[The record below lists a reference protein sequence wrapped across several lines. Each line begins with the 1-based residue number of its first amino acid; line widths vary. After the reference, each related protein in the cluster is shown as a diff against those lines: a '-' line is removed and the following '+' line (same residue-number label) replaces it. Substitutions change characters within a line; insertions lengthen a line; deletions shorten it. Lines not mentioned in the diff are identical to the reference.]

1 MYSIPEWG
9 CADYSIYGRP
19 AQLENPA
26 VVEIPKKETFM
37 RALAFAL
44 AAVVAHALA
53 AGPAAAEPA
62 FPHKPLTFVVPYPAG
77 GTTDIVARKWA
88 EELGRK
94 IGQPVVVENVAGAGG
109 SLGAR
114 RVAGAKPD
122 GYTLLVG
129 SVNELVLTPLALK
142 MPPYKSA
149 DFRPVMLT
157 YASPVVLLASSQKP
171 YRTVADVVAAGRK
184 RQQISYG
191 TPGRGTF
198 HHIVLHL
205 LGQKSG
211 IDMLHVPYKGGAPFI
226 SDAIGGQ
233 IDLIVLPA
241 VSAVQQVASG
251 RLRPLAISSAMR
263 SDAFPG
269 VPTFSES
276 GPQLQ
281 GFDMTIWAG
290 VFAPAAT
297 PLPVVDKLNAALR
310 AAYQTESMQAFIR
323 AGGSQIPSA
332 GLDIWAAQRFVDAE
346 ERRYR
351 AVVPQLGLED

>member
-1 MYSIPEWG
+1 
-9 CADYSIYGRP
+9 
-19 AQLENPA
+19 
-26 VVEIPKKETFM
+26 M
-37 RALAFAL
+37 RVLAFA
-44 AAVVAHALA
+44 AVVLHALA
-53 AGPAAAEPA
+53 AGPAAADPV
-62 FPHKPLTFVVPYPAG
+62 FPNRPLTFVVPYPAG
-77 GTTDIVARKWA
+77 GTTDIVARKWG

-94 IGQPVVVENVAGAGG
+94 LGQPVVVENVAGAGG
-109 SLGAR
+109 ALGAR

-142 MPPYKSA
+142 SPQYKSA

-157 YASPVVLLASSQKP
+157 YASPVVLLANSQKQFKS
-171 YRTVADVVAAGRK
+171 VADVVAAGKK
-184 RQQISYG
+184 RQSISYG

-198 HHIVLHL
+198 HHVVLHM
-205 LGQKSG
+205 LGQRSG
-211 IDMLHVPYKGGAPFI
+211 IEMLHVPYKGGAPFI

-241 VSAVQQVASG
+241 VSAVPQVASG
-251 RLRPLAISSAMR
+251 RLRPLAISSSAR

-276 GPQLQ
+276 TPQLQ

-290 VFAPAAT
+290 VFAPAGT

-310 AAYQTESMQAFIR
+310 AAYQTENMQSFIR

-332 GLDIWAAQRFVDAE
+332 GLDIWAAQRFVNAE
-346 ERRYR
+346 ERKYR
-351 AVVPQLGLED
+351 AIVPQLGLED

>member
-1 MYSIPEWG
+1 
-9 CADYSIYGRP
+9 
-19 AQLENPA
+19 
-26 VVEIPKKETFM
+26 M
-37 RALAFAL
+37 RLTALATGLLFGLAL
-44 AAVVAHALA
+44 L
-53 AGPAAAEPA
+53 PAAADPA
-62 FPHKPLTFVVPYPAG
+62 FPSRPITFIVPYPAG
-77 GTTDIVARKWA
+77 GTTDIVARKWG

-114 RVAGAKPD
+114 RAAAAKAD

-129 SVNELVLTPLALK
+129 SVNELILTPLALK
-142 MPPYKSA
+142 NPPYKSR

-157 YASPVVLLASSQKP
+157 YASPVVLLAGAQKP
-171 YRTVADVVAAGRK
+171 YKTVADLVAAGK
-184 RQQISYG
+184 QRQQISYG
-191 TPGRGTF
+191 TPGKGTF

-205 LGQKSG
+205 LGQRSATE
-211 IDMLHVPYKGGAPFI
+211 MLHVPYKGGAPFI

-241 VSAVQQVASG
+241 VSAVQQVAGG
-251 RLRPLAISSAMR
+251 RLRPLAVSSGAR
-263 SDAFPG
+263 SDALPN

-276 GPQLQ
+276 LPQLQ

-290 VFAPAAT
+290 IFAPAAT
-297 PLPVVDKLNAALR
+297 PTAVVDKLNTALR
-310 AAYQTESMQAFIR
+310 AVLQTESMQAFIR
-323 AGGSQIPSA
+323 NGGSQIPAA
-332 GLDIWAAQRFVDAE
+332 GIDIWAAQRFIEAE